1 MSQDDIYH
9 TISGVYEAEI
19 KIKGSKFISTICA
32 VTSLDEAEN
41 FIHELS
47 KKYYNATHNCYA
59 FRVRT
64 KTQVIERLSDAGEP
78 SGTAGP
84 PIMDVLRGRDLY
96 NVAVVVTRYFGGTK
110 LGKGGL
116 VRAYRDSTKEVIEIA
131 KIVKKINYKKL
142 KLSFGYDLTG
152 LVMRTIEQFKGRVVA
167 SQYNADVEIDAEL
180 PDSSVQKFRDEL
192 VESSSGQI
200 SIEP

>member
-142 KLSFGYDLTG
+142 KLIFGYDLTG
-152 LVMRTIEQFKGRVVA
+152 LVMRMIEQFKGRVVA